1 MPNAVLE
8 RLEEQ
13 RAEQVSFVDQML
25 GRADAEGRD
34 LVPAERNN
42 LDSARQRIAELDE
55 QLKPLR
61 EFESLRADSGAAN
74 PTTRPPR
81 PSEGRPLGD
90 SGGFVYPSAGAYIV
104 DLLRSK
110 GVPWADRHSDRAPN
124 AEASARI
131 ERAAS
136 QNQITTDTPGLL
148 PTPSVGPVIGALDS
162 SRRFVASLT
171 GGARSMAGIPGAT
184 FNRPRIT
191 QHTQV
196 GKQTAEKTQLPSRK
210 MTIGSIPF
218 AKETY
223 GGVVDI
229 SRQDIDW
236 TSPSAWDALVQD
248 LANVYGW
255 ETDFVAANDLATSV
269 TQSTTVESDDL
280 SGWAAALYDAAMK
293 AYLGG
298 AAIGAMPGGALPD
311 RVWLSVDM
319 WAAFGAIVD
328 PARMAAYA
336 NQQQALGPSEI
347 TNFAGEVLGAPRV
360 VVPSLPAQTIIVGS
374 STMYEAYEE
383 VVGLISAV
391 EPSLFGVEVAYG
403 GYFAYGTLEPNA
415 FAKLVP
421 PPPIGMTRARAS
433 SDEDD
438 DTPSK
443 RRR

>member
-1 MPNAVLE
+1 MNAVLE
-8 RLEEQ
+8 RLEAQ
-13 RAEQVSFVDQML
+13 RAEQVQFVDQML
-25 GRADAEGRD
+25 ARADSEARD
-34 LVPAERNN
+34 LVEAERNN
-42 LDSARQRIAELDE
+42 LTAARQRIGELDA
-55 QLKPLR
+55 QLEPLR
-61 EFESLRADSGAAN
+61 EFETLRTDAAAATPGGGARPGRPAD
-74 PTTRPPR
+74 P
-81 PSEGRPLGD
+81 GRPLGD
-90 SGGFVYPSAGAYIV
+90 GATHVYASPGAYIV
-104 DLLRSK
+104 DVLRAR
-110 GVPWADRHSDRAPN
+110 GVPWADSHADRSGN
-124 AEASARI
+124 ADAAARI
-131 ERAAS
+131 QRAAVE
-136 QNQITTDTPGLL
+136 NQTTGDTPGIL
-148 PTPSVGPVIGALDS
+148 PTPTVGPVINALDS
-162 SRRFVASLT
+162 ARRFVASLS

-191 QHTQV
+191 QHVQV
-196 GKQTAEKTQLPSRK
+196 GKQAAEKTQLPSRK
-210 MTIGSIPF
+210 MIIGSIPF

-255 ETDFVAANDLATSV
+255 ETDYVAARALATAVTQTSEVATNDLA
-269 TQSTTVESDDL
+269 
-280 SGWAAALYDAAMK
+280 GWAAALYDAAMQ

-298 AAIGAMPGGALPD
+298 AAIGAMPNGALPD

-336 NQQQALGPSEI
+336 NQAQALGSSEI
-347 TNFAGEVLGAPRV
+347 GNFAGEILGAPRV

-374 STMYEAYEE
+374 STMFEAYEE

-403 GYFAYGTLEPNA
+403 GYFAYGALEPKA

-421 PPPIGMTRARAS
+421 PVVVP
-433 SDEDD
+433 
-438 DTPSK
+438 
-443 RRR
+443 